1 MWIIGETMQA
11 INLDGIIEAIPVCPI
26 CGAPIYDSQDCM
38 IASSDGFLFLVHYE
52 CGDVEYYDA

>member
-1 MWIIGETMQA
+1 MQA

-26 CGAPIYDSQDCM
+26 CGQPIYDSQDCM

-52 CGDVEYYDA
+52 CGDIEYYDA